1 MKPLTMHAVA
11 RGLAP
16 VRLFPRFQEFRMSP
30 RHALAALL
38 FVAAASAQAQ
48 PDATAQPPLAEAPAN
63 AWTEGEVR
71 KVDKAQGKLTLRHGP
86 IVNLQMPAMS
96 MVFRAA
102 DPALLAAVR
111 EGDKVRFVA
120 DQVNGVFTVR
130 AIEALK

>member
-1 MKPLTMHAVA
+1 
-11 RGLAP
+11 
-16 VRLFPRFQEFRMSP
+16 MSP

-38 FVAAASAQAQ
+38 FAAAAQAQ
-48 PDATAQPPLAEAPAN
+48 ATPDAAAQPAQAQAVPLV
-63 AWTEGEVR
+63 WTEGEVR

-86 IVNLQMPAMS
+86 IANLQMPAMS

-120 DQVNGVFTVR
+120 DQVNGVFMVR
-130 AIEALK
+130 AIEALQ

>member
-1 MKPLTMHAVA
+1 
-11 RGLAP
+11 
-16 VRLFPRFQEFRMSP
+16 MSP

-38 FVAAASAQAQ
+38 FAAAAQVQAQVTPDAAAQPAQAQ
-48 PDATAQPPLAEAPAN
+48 AVAAV
-63 AWTEGEVR
+63 WTEGEVR

-86 IVNLQMPAMS
+86 ITNLQMPAMS

-102 DPALLAAVR
+102 DPGLLAAVR

-130 AIEALK
+130 AIEALQ